1 MTKEIIQREK
11 DGRID
16 ELEAMMYECFPA
28 IECPVEHKF
37 TEGMYIREIVMPAE
51 SLVTSKIHKTE
62 HPYVLSKG
70 KMLVS
75 IDGGEWTLLE
85 APFTGI
91 TKAGTR
97 RIAYVIEDCVWTTFH
112 LNPNNTENVDEIEE
126 MIIEKHD
133 NPLLNNIKNIEL

>member
-1 MTKEIIQREK
+1 MIKEIIQREK
-11 DGRID
+11 DHRID
-16 ELEAMMYECFPA
+16 ELEAVMHECFPA

-37 TEGMYIREIVMPAE
+37 TEGMYIREITMPAE

-91 TKAGTR
+91 TKPGTR